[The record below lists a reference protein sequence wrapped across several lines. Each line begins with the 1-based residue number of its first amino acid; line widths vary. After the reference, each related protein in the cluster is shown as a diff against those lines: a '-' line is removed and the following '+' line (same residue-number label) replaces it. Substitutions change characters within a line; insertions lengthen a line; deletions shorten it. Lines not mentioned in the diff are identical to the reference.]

1 MNAFDRLRSWLRLLR
16 RRDELDRNMQ
26 DEMQLHI
33 DLFEA
38 DLRARGVSRDEAH
51 RQARA
56 SFGSIEAKK
65 DEARQVLGLRLV
77 DELRADIGY
86 ALRLLRRSPGF
97 TAVAVLSLALGIGA
111 NTAIFSLIDTVL
123 LKKLPVTDPETLFF
137 VDNSGGKS
145 GGNSGPPYPCFE
157 LLRDR
162 NTTMSGLAAFDEGRF
177 KVTIDGATEQIRG
190 QYVSGAF
197 FDVLGV
203 RAMRGRVF
211 TAADDASVVIS
222 DAFWKRRFGMR
233 EDILGTAIQIGTH
246 AVTIVGVA
254 PPEFFGLQVGSS
266 ADVTVPI
273 ALSENNLRARQ
284 LWWFSVVG
292 RLKPGVPVEQ
302 ARSEL
307 HTLWDGYMNEIGQPR
322 EKRNYFSGIELVP
335 ASRGLGALRRQLS
348 EPLIIIMMIVGLVL
362 FIGCANVANL
372 LLARA
377 SARQSE
383 LSVRLAIGASRGRL
397 IRQLLTEG
405 VVLSAVGT
413 AVGLIL
419 ARWGVSFLV
428 GVLARAEEGQPLP
441 TTFDLRL
448 LAFAGAVGVLTA
460 VLFSLAPAIRA
471 TRVDAPKPSFA
482 GTRTESNRLGQSL
495 VAIQV
500 VLSIV
505 LLSGAALFLRTLQSL
520 HAVDSGFDARGVITM
535 PVETS
540 MPRVLT
546 GRSTPAEIAAYHG
559 RLGAAWQSTIE
570 QVRSIPGV
578 TTAAVATTTPL
589 SGNNRGV
596 NAAVA
601 GTPPLSEEQRGI
613 HINHVSDG
621 YFETL
626 RIPLIAG
633 RVFAET
639 DHLGSPRVA
648 ILNRTA
654 AREYFGDENPTGR
667 RISFPGQRIADE
679 YEIIGV
685 VGDVRYQD
693 ARTIDERMAY
703 LLIEQGID
711 PTRDAIVVVRGA
723 GDLSQ
728 LSATV
733 RDGVTKLMPGGF
745 VPSITIMS
753 DRVELALTR
762 ERLLSILATF
772 FGALALLLACIG
784 LYGVMAYGVIRRTRE
799 IGIRVAIG
807 AGKRSVIWMV
817 LRDTMLMV
825 IFGSVVGAAAA
836 AGSSRLIRNQL
847 FEVAPG
853 DPLAIGGAVLLL
865 LIVAAIAS
873 YLPARRATRVDPVI
887 ALRYE

>member
-33 DLFEA
+33 DLYEA
-38 DLRARGVSRDEAH
+38 DLRARGLSRDDAH

-65 DEARQVLGLRLV
+65 DEARQALGLRLV
-77 DELRADIGY
+77 DELRADVGY

-111 NTAIFSLIDTVL
+111 NIAIFSLIDTVL
-123 LKKLPVTDPETLFF
+123 LKTLPVQDPESLFF

-145 GGNSGPPYPCFE
+145 GGSSGPPYPCFE

-162 NTTMSGLAAFDEGRF
+162 NTTMSGLAAFRETRL
-177 KVTIDGATEQIRG
+177 KVTIDGAAEQLRG
-190 QYVSGAF
+190 QYVSGAY

-203 RAMRGRVF
+203 SATRGRVL
-211 TAADDASVVIS
+211 TASDAASAVIS
-222 DAFWKRRFGMR
+222 HDFWKRRFAMR
-233 EDILGTAIQIGTH
+233 PDILGTGIQVGTH
-246 AVTIVGVA
+246 AVTIVGVT
-254 PPEFFGLQVGSS
+254 PPEFFGLQVGSP
-266 ADVTVPI
+266 ADITVPI

-292 RLKPGVPVEQ
+292 RLEPGVPVEQ
-302 ARSEL
+302 ARAEL
-307 HTLWDGYMNEIGQPR
+307 HALWDGYMNEIGQPR
-322 EKRNYFSGIELVP
+322 EKRNFFSGIELVA

-377 SARQSE
+377 SARQAE
-383 LSVRLAIGASRGRL
+383 LSVRLAMGASRGRL

-405 VVLSAVGT
+405 VVMSAVGT
-413 AVGLIL
+413 VAGLIF

-428 GVLARAEEGQPLP
+428 GVLARADEGQPLA

-448 LAFAGAVGVLTA
+448 LAFAVAVGGLTT

-471 TRVDAPKPSFA
+471 TRVDAPKPSST
-482 GTRTESNRLGQSL
+482 GGRIESNRMGQSL

-520 HAVDSGFDARGVITM
+520 HAVDSGFDAQGVIAV
-535 PVETS
+535 PVERS
-540 MPRVLT
+540 LPQSNVPR
-546 GRSTPAEIAAYHG
+546 RTPAETVAHHNT
-559 RLGAAWQSTIE
+559 LGAAWRSVID
-570 QVRSIPGV
+570 QVRVIPGV
-578 TTAAVATTTPL
+578 ASAAVATITPL
-589 SGNNRGV
+589 SGNDRGV
-596 NAAVA
+596 LVAVA
-601 GTPPLSEEQRGI
+601 GAPPLSEEQRSI
-613 HINHVSDG
+613 HVNHVSAG

-626 RIPLIAG
+626 RIPLSAG
-633 RVFAET
+633 RAFAAT
-639 DHLGSPRVA
+639 DRAGSPRVA

-654 AREYFGDENPTGR
+654 AREYFGDENPIGR
-667 RISFPGQRIADE
+667 RVSFPGQRIEDE
-679 YEIIGV
+679 YEVVGV
-685 VGDVRYQD
+685 AGDVRYED
-693 ARTIDERMAY
+693 ARTLDERMAY
-703 LLIEQGID
+703 LPIEQSID
-711 PTRDAIVVVRGA
+711 PIRDAIVVARSG
-723 GDLSQ
+723 GDVSALSV
-728 LSATV
+728 AV

-753 DRVELALTR
+753 DRVEVSLTR

-807 AGKRSVIWMV
+807 AGKWSVIWMV
-817 LRDTMLMV
+817 LRETMLMV
-825 IFGSVVGAAAA
+825 VAGSVVGAAAA
-836 AGSSRLIRNQL
+836 AGSSQLIRNQL

-853 DPLAIGGAVLLL
+853 DPLAIGVAVLLL

-873 YLPARRATRVDPVI
+873 YLPARRAARVDPVI